1 MPSLLDLGLPAEQ
14 ERYTRFTRLVHF
26 GRAQDPN
33 RVARDH
39 RCAPLSSTAVATPE
53 TPPTGS
59 ALVRDVALYTVARL
73 AMVVV
78 AALLLVL
85 AGVPVLVSIL
95 LALVV
100 ALPLSMLLLGS
111 LRTRVN
117 AGLAMRG
124 ARRRAERDRLR
135 RQLRG
140 DERGD

>member
-1 MPSLLDLGLPAEQ
+1 MASPK
-14 ERYTRFTRLVHF
+14 
-26 GRAQDPN
+26 
-33 RVARDH
+33 
-39 RCAPLSSTAVATPE
+39 

-59 ALVRDVALYTVARL
+59 ALVRDVTLYTVARL

-78 AALLLVL
+78 AAMLLVL
-85 AGVPVLVSIL
+85 AGVPLLVSIL

-100 ALPLSMLLLGS
+100 VLPLSMVLLGS

-140 DERGD
+140 DS

>member
-1 MPSLLDLGLPAEQ
+1 MPSLLDLGLPTEQ
-14 ERYTRFTRLVHF
+14 ERYTRFTRLVPF
-26 GRAQDPN
+26 GPAPGRD
-33 RVARDH
+33 RVAREH
-39 RCAPLSSTAVATPE
+39 RCARLSSTAVATPQ

-59 ALVRDVALYTVARL
+59 ALVRDVALYTMARL
-73 AMVVV
+73 AMVVI

-85 AGVPVLVSIL
+85 AGVPLLVSIL

-100 ALPLSMLLLGS
+100 ALPLSMVLLGS

-117 AGLAMRG
+117 AGLAMQG

-140 DERGD
+140 D